1 MRVWSSLAITLLVC
15 LLFYQL
21 VNSATRPWLNLATNT
36 EINQALSD
44 AMRAHRQLAGLA
56 PEQEAVQR
64 AQYDQAQQLLAHME
78 VMQANRPKM
87 VRRFNTLLLGM
98 FVLAGSI
105 FLAFHLWENRRMEQG
120 LLAIRNQLFDLAR
133 GTVPPAHPIRS
144 GIWLR
149 MEALI
154 QDAHHSAE
162 KDRERLKSLEH
173 LQTWQEAARRMA
185 HEIRTPLTTLSQS
198 LKRWQSQL
206 SQTAPEM
213 VPAWDELES
222 SMREDLKGLN
232 HFANQISSFAKVR
245 SPQRET
251 RALGPF
257 LQEFFELYE
266 AVWPG
271 VKLQNEVTEGAPTL
285 AFDRGM
291 IRQVL
296 VNLCTN
302 AASAMG
308 DRGGE
313 IQLALLEESERI
325 GLTVKDNGPG
335 IEESVRKRLFEPYVS
350 SKPYG
355 QGTGLGLAISRKIM
369 LEHGGDLACLETGSH
384 GTTFVLWFKKES

>member
-1 MRVWSSLAITLLVC
+1 
-15 LLFYQL
+15 
-21 VNSATRPWLNLATNT
+21 
-36 EINQALSD
+36 
-44 AMRAHRQLAGLA
+44 
-56 PEQEAVQR
+56 
-64 AQYDQAQQLLAHME
+64 
-78 VMQANRPKM
+78 
-87 VRRFNTLLLGM
+87 
-98 FVLAGSI
+98 
-105 FLAFHLWENRRMEQG
+105 
-120 LLAIRNQLFDLAR
+120 
-133 GTVPPAHPIRS
+133 
-144 GIWLR
+144 

-154 QDAHHSAE
+154 QEAHHSAE

-198 LKRWQSQL
+198 LKRWQNQL
-206 SQTAPEM
+206 SQMAPKM
-213 VPAWDELES
+213 LPAWGELES

-251 RALGPF
+251 RGLGPF
-257 LQEFFELYE
+257 LQEFLELYE

-271 VKLQNEVTEGAPTL
+271 VKLQNEVAEGAPIL

-296 VNLCTN
+296 VNLCNN

-308 DRGGE
+308 DQGGE
-313 IQLALLEESERI
+313 IQLALCEESERI
-325 GLTVKDNGPG
+325 GLTVRDNGPG
-335 IEESVRKRLFEPYVS
+335 IEESVRNRLFEPYVS